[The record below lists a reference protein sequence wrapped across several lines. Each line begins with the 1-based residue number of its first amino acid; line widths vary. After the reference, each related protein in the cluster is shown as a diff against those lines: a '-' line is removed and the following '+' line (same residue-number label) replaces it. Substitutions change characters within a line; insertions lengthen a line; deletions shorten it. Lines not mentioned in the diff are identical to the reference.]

1 MACLKDRKSS
11 FDYTKIMS
19 LKLYLPKNEFI
30 VIWKFKS
37 FEWVVSV
44 VGDWLGRVVVSSE
57 EKKSKKN

>member
-1 MACLKDRKSS
+1 
-11 FDYTKIMS
+11 MS